1 MNVGLYICSMTA
13 LQELKVKHKDA
24 IKALQEAALP
34 KTKEKGLV
42 ALSEIVGKNLKKSPQ
57 TIMNYING
65 RGKDGYLTEA
75 ITKEFQ
81 SL

>member
-1 MNVGLYICSMTA
+1 MTT
-13 LQELKVKHKDA
+13 LQELNTRHKEA
-24 IKALQEAALP
+24 IKTLQEVATP

-42 ALSEIVGKNLKKSPQ
+42 FLSEAIAKNLKRSPQ
-57 TIMNYING
+57 TIMNYIKG